1 MGFFRCIVACSMSR
15 SIELQHVI
23 FSNAVKCITRCHS
36 KVPSG
41 EGTIEFRQYSRLSLK
56 LNFKPWPSS
65 LNSQRPILQLLF
77 DHKLRSL
84 DFIGKVAIVQCVVIY
99 NVVQRLSKLSTKL
112 FNKALV
118 ASSWILFQSQTI
130 MFTKELK
137 FIVSD
142 SYNSCRLRY
151 RISRINDSTLQL

>member
-1 MGFFRCIVACSMSR
+1 M
-15 SIELQHVI
+15 
-23 FSNAVKCITRCHS
+23 T
-36 KVPSG
+36 
-41 EGTIEFRQYSRLSLK
+41 
-56 LNFKPWPSS
+56 FKPQQPEA
-65 LNSQRPILQLLF
+65 NLQLLF

-137 FIVSD
+137 FIVK
-142 SYNSCRLRY
+142 SYPVTFN
-151 RISRINDSTLQL
+151 